1 MLDPHTSLPAAL
13 QDVHEMCKARG
24 FAAGPDPLVNA
35 SAQGP
40 ATVITVWDD
49 PQPLT
54 LDQIG
59 NMNQPEFAHLY
70 SVQALLH
77 FWNATAQYIVVPANL
92 LLRHSTIA

>member
-54 LDQIG
+54 LDEVG
-59 NMNQPEFAHLY
+59 NMSQPEFAHLY
-70 SVQALLH
+70 SVQTLLH
-77 FWNATAQYIVVPANL
+77 FWMPRPNT
-92 LLRHSTIA
+92 